1 MSGREVKNLQTSLQV
16 PEFAETTARGQRAI
30 ARDQNRGR
38 REPEVEDPKLPA
50 GEPKGESKVNK
61 LDFGKRESF
70 TVKTKA
76 SDEELKEFDR
86 VSMIAYLIDLH
97 TNPNDKKAYEKQFF
111 KDCAPHME
119 EVEHQVKMSIN
130 TFDTIFNDNVNLQ
143 ANPASDVATTL

>member
-1 MSGREVKNLQTSLQV
+1 MAGREVKNLLSSLRV

-38 REPEVEDPKLPA
+38 SDPEMEEPKLPT

-86 VSMIAYLIDLH
+86 IS
-97 TNPNDKKAYEKQFF
+97 
-111 KDCAPHME
+111 
-119 EVEHQVKMSIN
+119 
-130 TFDTIFNDNVNLQ
+130 
-143 ANPASDVATTL
+143 